1 MPNKGILDEAPASAS
16 SLRPKPGPRILILF
30 SDIGEGHASAARTLR
45 NEILTEDPQSEV
57 ALQNG
62 FDALGR
68 FLCWFMR
75 DFYRTQY
82 ASVPWLYRL
91 SYDVFRRV
99 WLFRQ
104 LGAFILV
111 LFGGRG
117 VRRLVAG
124 QSPDLVISTD
134 ARLNAVL
141 GKLKKTGKLRIPV
154 FATLTDLGGLEFW
167 AHKGVDLHLVMD
179 STCVAMV
186 ERLAG
191 KGAACHVQPLVAPA
205 FFSPLSREEART
217 ALGLP
222 PNERIVLISGGG
234 WGVGDLEGAVKAALV
249 LPGTSAVC
257 ITGRNAEVKDR
268 LQAVFAGEPRL
279 TVLGFTSQMNELLAA
294 CDVVV
299 HAMGGVTYLE
309 ATVRDRPVIAY
320 RPPTGHPALIAATL
334 AKQGRQ
340 RVAETEEQLSAA
352 LAEAFARPATSGE
365 LGASLPS
372 PASAIF
378 SAPCRVRPRPVW
390 RTVLLRLSLVMA
402 SLVVIGSFALFADAG
417 YPVVAKTLHLRTA
430 HPAAQPSTIQLV
442 IRATPDI
449 LPQVLAHLAAHH
461 ATASVALLGI
471 WSPEQIQAVEAADDQ
486 VLAAL
491 EPGSRTGWMHTRRVL
506 AAQVAGTGDGAVKVY
521 LAPKDGLTLS
531 EYLLARSTGAVPLG
545 GVTWLRSRNPVM
557 KTLTAGRIV
566 VLDLDSSGGTALP
579 FLDRVLGQLQGQ
591 GLTAVPLTLTP
602 SPTGIPA
609 G

>member
-1 MPNKGILDEAPASAS
+1 MSNKGTLDEAPASAS

-30 SDIGEGHASAARTLR
+30 SDIGEGHVSAARTLR
-45 NEILTEDPQSEV
+45 NEIITEDPQAQV
-57 ALQNG
+57 TLQNG

-82 ASVPWLYRL
+82 ASVPWLYRF

-111 LFGGRG
+111 LLGGRG
-117 VRRLVAG
+117 VRRLVVG

-134 ARLNAVL
+134 ARLNVVL
-141 GKLKKTGKLRIPV
+141 GKLKKTGELKIPV

-179 STCVAMV
+179 STCVATV

-191 KGAACHVQPLVAPA
+191 KGAACQVRPLVAPA

-217 ALGLP
+217 TLAQP
-222 PNERIVLISGGG
+222 PDERIVLISGGG

-249 LPGTSAVC
+249 LPGTHAIC

-268 LQAVFAGEPRL
+268 LEAAFPGEPRM

-320 RPPTGHPALIAATL
+320 RPPCGHPALIAATL
-334 AKQGRQ
+334 EKQGRQ
-340 RVAETEEQLSAA
+340 RVAETQEQLSAA
-352 LAEAFARPATSGE
+352 LLEAFVRPA
-365 LGASLPS
+365 ASARLEAPLPS

-378 SAPCRVRPRPVW
+378 SAPPRVRPRPVW
-390 RTVLLRLSLVMA
+390 RTVMLRLSLVTA
-402 SLVVIGSFALFADAG
+402 SLVVLGSFVFFADAG

-430 HPAAQPSTIQLV
+430 HPTAQPATIQLV
-442 IRATPDI
+442 IRARSDT
-449 LPQVLAHLAAHH
+449 LAEVLADLRVHH
-461 ATASVALLGI
+461 ATASVALLGAR
-471 WSPEQIQAVEAADDQ
+471 SPGQVQAVEAADDQ

-506 AAQVAGTGDGAVKVY
+506 EAQTAGTEAGAARVY
-521 LAPKDGLTLS
+521 LPPKGGLTLS
-531 EYLLARSTGAVPLG
+531 EYLLARSTGAVPLSG
-545 GVTWLRSRNPVM
+545 TIWLRARHPVT
-557 KTLTAGRIV
+557 KPLVAGVIV
-566 VLDLDSSGGTALP
+566 VLDLDSSRDTALP
-579 FLDRVLGQLQGQ
+579 FLDKVLAQLQGE
-591 GLTAVPLTLTP
+591 GLDAVPLTLPSSPAETP
-602 SPTGIPA
+602 AS
-609 G
+609 